1 MADQRVSK
9 TPSNADTDAAD
20 VEDERIKSDMAK
32 RLRQAVDLG
41 GGPSKVSEKSGV
53 PLRTLG
59 NYTASR
65 SEIKSTALTRLAD
78 ACGVSVDWLATGR
91 LPVHPVDRLADLIV
105 PTLHEGVLL
114 NVIEAV
120 ETVPESRL
128 LVPRK
133 KAQVIGALYSMWADG
148 QIPSAE
154 KGLETAARLVALAS
168 A

>member
-1 MADQRVSK
+1 
-9 TPSNADTDAAD
+9 
-20 VEDERIKSDMAK
+20 
-32 RLRQAVDLG
+32 
-41 GGPSKVSEKSGV
+41 
-53 PLRTLG
+53 
-59 NYTASR
+59 
-65 SEIKSTALTRLAD
+65 
-78 ACGVSVDWLATGR
+78 
-91 LPVHPVDRLADLIV
+91 
-105 PTLHEGVLL
+105 VLL